1 MINLLQFNQ
10 IHGKSLTPART
21 MDQPLLLK
29 LNQFIT
35 AKILEIFPDQSA
47 KVLYNGSTLHAKLEA
62 PLIKG
67 DNYLFEVSEKNN
79 TIYLKK
85 VDTDPVKSTSEQI
98 LSRWSLPAS
107 DLNKKAVEFAIIEKL
122 PLLKENIKTVS
133 EVMKFTNELPLH
145 EKKAV
150 VQRMMELQLPPK
162 QEIVQAVAFSLKSHA
177 GSSNE
182 FKQLYEALMP
192 FIHKDKAVSK
202 TIELLQ
208 ELYAFKG
215 NESSKQQAVIQ
226 DRVRSMDLKNTADI
240 VMPLNGKLPVPLK
253 VQTTSIY
260 DVQEN
265 LPTQLK
271 DDVMKVSKETNLNP
285 SEEFI
290 TAAKKWLIK
299 SGLLHEKNILLDPIQ
314 LKQTETLKSQLLN
327 LQQNADRIELPE
339 IIQQK
344 TEQAL
349 NKLTAQQLQ
358 NIQSNENM
366 QQFILHIPFNGSE
379 NPKEMTVRWESN
391 KQDGKGIDPDHCRM
405 LFWLEMKH
413 LKDVA
418 VDVHIQNRIVSLK
431 VYNSHPAIEKFS
443 EPLLNTLKIS
453 MKNMNYTLT
462 SVTFSSQNK
471 KIKNT
476 ETSISYKG
484 LDLRI

>member
-1 MINLLQFNQ
+1 MINLLQLNQ
-10 IHGKSLTPART
+10 LDGKSLIPAKST
-21 MDQPLLLK
+21 DVPLILK

-47 KVLYNGSTLHAKLEA
+47 KVLYNGSTLNAKLEA

-67 DNYLFEVSEKNN
+67 DNYLFEVSEKND

-85 VDTDPVKSTSEQI
+85 VEIDPVKSTSEQI
-98 LSRWSLPAS
+98 LSRWGLPAS
-107 DLNKKAVEFAIIEKL
+107 DVNKKAVDFALIEKL
-122 PLLKENIKTVS
+122 PLLKENIKAVS
-133 EVMKFTNELPLH
+133 EVLKFTNALPLH

-162 QEIVQAVAFSLKSHA
+162 QEIVQAVAFSLKSSA
-177 GSSNE
+177 GSSGE

-202 TIELLQ
+202 TIELLK
-208 ELYAFKG
+208 ELYVFKD
-215 NESSKQQAVIQ
+215 NEASKQQAPIQ
-226 DRVRSMDLKNTADI
+226 DKVRTMDLKNPAEI
-240 VMPLNGKLPVPLK
+240 VTQSNAKLPDPIK
-253 VQTTSIY
+253 VQSGINN
-260 DVQEN
+260 VQEKM
-265 LPTQLK
+265 PTLVN
-271 DDVMKVSKETNLNP
+271 DDVMKVTKETNLNQ

-299 SGLLHEKNILLDPIQ
+299 SGLLHEKNILLDPVQ
-314 LKQTETLKSQLLN
+314 LKQTETLKSQLLY
-327 LQQNADRIELPE
+327 LQQNADRLELPE
-339 IIQQK
+339 LIQQK
-344 TEQAL
+344 TEQAI

-358 NIQSNENM
+358 NIQSNDNM
-366 QQFILHIPFNGSE
+366 QQFILHIPFNGSD
-379 NPKEMTVRWESN
+379 NLKEMTVRWESK
-391 KQDGKGIDPDHCRM
+391 KQGGKGIDPDHCRM

-413 LKDVA
+413 LNDVA

-431 VYNSHPAIEKFS
+431 VFNSHPAIEKFS

-453 MKNMNYTLT
+453 MKNMNYTLS
-462 SVTFSSQNK
+462 SVIFSSQTE

-484 LDLRI
+484 LDLRV

>member
-1 MINLLQFNQ
+1 MN
-10 IHGKSLTPART
+10 GKSLIPARL
-21 MDQPLLLK
+21 MDDPLLLK
-29 LNQFIT
+29 LNQFIS

-47 KVLYNGSTLHAKLEA
+47 KVLYNGSTLYAKLEA

-67 DNYLFEVSEKNN
+67 DNYLFEVSEKNG

-85 VDTDPVKSTSEQI
+85 VETDPVKSTSEQI

-107 DLNKKAVEFAIIEKL
+107 DMNKKAVDFAIIEKL
-122 PLLKENIKTVS
+122 PLLKENIKSVS
-133 EVMKFTNELPLH
+133 EVLKFTNALPLH
-145 EKKAV
+145 EKKTV
-150 VQRMMELQLPPK
+150 VQRMLELQLPPK
-162 QEIVQAVAFSLKSHA
+162 QEIVQAVAFSLKSSA
-177 GSSNE
+177 GSSGE

-202 TIELLQ
+202 TLELLK
-208 ELYAFKG
+208 ELYVFKG
-215 NESSKQQAVIQ
+215 NEASNQQAPIH
-226 DRVRSMDLKNTADI
+226 DRVKSMDIKNTADI
-240 VMPLNGKLPVPLK
+240 IMPSNGKLPDPIK
-253 VQTTSIY
+253 VQTGIFN
-260 DVQEN
+260 VEEN
-265 LPTQLK
+265 LSTQLRN
-271 DDVMKVSKETNLNP
+271 DVMKVSKETNLNP

-299 SGLLHEKNILLDPIQ
+299 SGLLHEKNILLDPVQ
-314 LKQTETLKSQLLN
+314 LKQTETLKSQLLH

-349 NKLTAQQLQ
+349 NKLTGQQLQ

-379 NPKEMTVRWESN
+379 YPKEMTVRWESK
-391 KQDGKGIDPDHCRM
+391 KQGGKGIDPDHCRM

-413 LKDVA
+413 LNDVA

-443 EPLLNTLKIS
+443 EPLLHTLKIS
-453 MKNMNYTLT
+453 MKNMNYTLS
-462 SVTFSSQNK
+462 SVIFSSQNE

-484 LDLRI
+484 LDLRV

>member
-1 MINLLQFNQ
+1 MINLLQLNQ
-10 IHGKSLTPART
+10 MNGKSLIPARL
-21 MDQPLLLK
+21 MDEPLLLK
-29 LNQFIT
+29 LNQFIS

-47 KVLYNGSTLHAKLEA
+47 KVLYNGSTLYAKLEA

-67 DNYLFEVSEKNN
+67 DNYLFEVSEKNG

-85 VDTDPVKSTSEQI
+85 VETDPVKSTSEQI

-107 DLNKKAVEFAIIEKL
+107 DMNKKAVDFAIIEKL
-122 PLLKENIKTVS
+122 PLLKENIKSVS
-133 EVMKFTNELPLH
+133 EVLKFTNALPLH

-150 VQRMMELQLPPK
+150 VQRMLELQLPPK
-162 QEIVQAVAFSLKSHA
+162 QEIVQAVAFSLKSSA
-177 GSSNE
+177 GSSGE

-202 TIELLQ
+202 TLELLK
-208 ELYAFKG
+208 ELYVFKG
-215 NESSKQQAVIQ
+215 NEASNQQAPIH
-226 DRVRSMDLKNTADI
+226 DRVKSMDIKNTADI
-240 VMPLNGKLPVPLK
+240 IMPSNGKLPDPIK
-253 VQTTSIY
+253 VQTGIFN
-260 DVQEN
+260 VEEN
-265 LPTQLK
+265 LSTQLRN
-271 DDVMKVSKETNLNP
+271 DVMKVSKETNLNP

-299 SGLLHEKNILLDPIQ
+299 SGLLHEKNILLDPVQ
-314 LKQTETLKSQLLN
+314 LKQTETLKSQLLH

-344 TEQAL
+344 TKQAL
-349 NKLTAQQLQ
+349 NKLTGQQLQ

-379 NPKEMTVRWESN
+379 YPKEMTVRWESK
-391 KQDGKGIDPDHCRM
+391 KQGGKGIDPDHCRM

-413 LKDVA
+413 LNDVA

-443 EPLLNTLKIS
+443 EPLLHTLKIS
-453 MKNMNYTLT
+453 MKNMNYTLS
-462 SVTFSSQNK
+462 SVIFSSQNE

-484 LDLRI
+484 LDLRV

>member
-1 MINLLQFNQ
+1 MINLLQLNQ
-10 IHGKSLTPART
+10 MNGKSLIPARL
-21 MDQPLLLK
+21 MDEPLLLK
-29 LNQFIT
+29 LNQFIS

-47 KVLYNGSTLHAKLEA
+47 KVLYNGSTLYAKLEA

-67 DNYLFEVSEKNN
+67 DNYLFEVSEKNG

-85 VDTDPVKSTSEQI
+85 VETDPVKSTSEQI

-107 DLNKKAVEFAIIEKL
+107 DMNKKAVDFAIIEKL
-122 PLLKENIKTVS
+122 PLLKENIKSVS
-133 EVMKFTNELPLH
+133 EVLKFTNALPLH

-150 VQRMMELQLPPK
+150 VQRMLELQLPPK
-162 QEIVQAVAFSLKSHA
+162 QEIVQAVAFSLKNSA
-177 GSSNE
+177 GSSGE

-202 TIELLQ
+202 TVELLK
-208 ELYAFKG
+208 ELYVFKG
-215 NESSKQQAVIQ
+215 NEASNQQAPIH
-226 DRVRSMDLKNTADI
+226 DRVKSMDIKNTADI
-240 VMPLNGKLPVPLK
+240 IMPSNGKLPDPIK
-253 VQTTSIY
+253 VQTGIFN
-260 DVQEN
+260 VEEN
-265 LPTQLK
+265 LSTQLRN
-271 DDVMKVSKETNLNP
+271 DVMKVSKETNLNP

-299 SGLLHEKNILLDPIQ
+299 SGLLHEKNILLDPVH
-314 LKQTETLKSQLLN
+314 LKQTETLKSQLLH

-349 NKLTAQQLQ
+349 NKLTGQQLQ

-379 NPKEMTVRWESN
+379 YPNEMTVRWESK
-391 KQDGKGIDPDHCRM
+391 KQGGKGIDPDHCRM

-413 LKDVA
+413 LNDVA

-443 EPLLNTLKIS
+443 EPLLHTLKIS
-453 MKNMNYTLT
+453 MKNMNYTLS
-462 SVTFSSQNK
+462 SVIFSSQNE

-484 LDLRI
+484 LDLRV